1 MIRFIEL
8 SSYKKDCWH
17 TNSQFTSLSQ
27 CLEHYI
33 KLILDDY
40 ETDKIELETTVPW
53 FMLNGGFT
61 LTEIPKGIVINT
73 TDWISDKMM
82 AEMDMSEGMIA
93 AGTASKTSIVL
104 EIKFDTFIITN
115 TGIIIKCKI
124 EKKRR

>member
-8 SSYKKDCWH
+8 ASYKQDR
-17 TNSQFTSLSQ
+17 QFTSLSQ

-33 KLILDDY
+33 KLMLDDY
-40 ETDKIELETTVPW
+40 ETDKLEIETTIPW
-53 FMLNGGFT
+53 FMLNDGFT

-73 TDWISDKMM
+73 TNWISDKMM

-93 AGTASKTSIVL
+93 AGTASRTAIVL
-104 EIKFDTFIITN
+104 EVKFDTFIITS
-115 TGIIIKCKI
+115 TGIKIQCKI